1 MRLLLTLL
9 LALPTMAFAQLCSEP
24 SPVSY
29 SGFGLQ
35 QTEADLSAT
44 ENYLDALNT
53 STFSLGTG
61 ISDNNL
67 CIHSNSDITTFLG
80 VKLRNVVAPNDN
92 TPAEGNVYFAEPGYS
107 PDAQNGPAGAGPY
120 ANWNIIAYAGFN
132 AGAFDSVDVIVHLD
146 FNPCFGYE
154 EYSLLAINIGD

>member
-1 MRLLLTLL
+1 MLELSIFHFMRLLLTLL

-53 STFSLGTG
+53 STFSL
-61 ISDNNL
+61 DN
-67 CIHSNSDITTFLG
+67 SN
-80 VKLRNVVAPNDN
+80 R
-92 TPAEGNVYFAEPGYS
+92 
-107 PDAQNGPAGAGPY
+107 
-120 ANWNIIAYAGFN
+120 
-132 AGAFDSVDVIVHLD
+132 
-146 FNPCFGYE
+146 
-154 EYSLLAINIGD
+154 AIWADGLI